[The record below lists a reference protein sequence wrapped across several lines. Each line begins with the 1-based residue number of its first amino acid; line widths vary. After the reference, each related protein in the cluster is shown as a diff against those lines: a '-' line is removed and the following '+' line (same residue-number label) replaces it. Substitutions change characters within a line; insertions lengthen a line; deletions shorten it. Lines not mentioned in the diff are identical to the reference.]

1 MPNKKAPPVK
11 HDDPTMRGP
20 RARTLEGDLRA
31 KRSDTLVG
39 TIEKQY
45 GVDLGVRSDMEL
57 GTLRERVGE
66 HELAKVIAK
75 AQAEAKK

>member
-1 MPNKKAPPVK
+1 MANKKAPPVK
-11 HDDPTMRGP
+11 HDDPAMRGL
-20 RARTLEGDLRA
+20 RARTLEGELRS

-39 TIEKQY
+39 TIEMQY

-66 HELAKVIAK
+66 HELAKVILK
-75 AQAEAKK
+75 AQEQSK